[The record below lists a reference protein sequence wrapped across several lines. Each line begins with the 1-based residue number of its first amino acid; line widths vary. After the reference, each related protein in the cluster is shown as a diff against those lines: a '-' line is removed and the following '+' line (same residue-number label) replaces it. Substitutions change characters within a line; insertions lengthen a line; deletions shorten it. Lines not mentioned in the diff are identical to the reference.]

1 MSIIEVWLIGVA
13 LAIDCFTVSIAVG
26 LQAHRP
32 RIMRMG
38 LMALSFGLF
47 QGGMTWLGYQGRSFF
62 SDSLEQIDH
71 WVAFLLLAYTGIR
84 MMREGLH
91 PDDEPR
97 VGSRMLN
104 VRNIL
109 TLSVATS
116 IDALAVGLS
125 FACLPT
131 ASLPSMLHTTAV
143 IGFCSTALSICGLGA
158 GIIIGRKIN
167 WHAEVIGGI
176 VLILI
181 GIKILIE
188 HLT

>member
-1 MSIIEVWLIGVA
+1 MV
-13 LAIDCFTVSIAVG
+13 DRCG
-26 LQAHRP
+26 LSHRLLYREHSCRP
-32 RIMRMG
+32 PGTPPSDNEDHLLNNDEGI
-38 LMALSFGLF
+38 
-47 QGGMTWLGYQGRSFF
+47 FF

-84 MMREGLH
+84 MIREGLQ
-91 PDDEPR
+91 PDDEPC

>member
-1 MSIIEVWLIGVA
+1 
-13 LAIDCFTVSIAVG
+13 
-26 LQAHRP
+26 
-32 RIMRMG
+32 
-38 LMALSFGLF
+38 
-47 QGGMTWLGYQGRSFF
+47 
-62 SDSLEQIDH
+62 
-71 WVAFLLLAYTGIR
+71 
-84 MMREGLH
+84 
-91 PDDEPR
+91 
-97 VGSRMLN
+97 MLN

-143 IGFCSTALSICGLGA
+143 IGFCSTALSIGGLGA